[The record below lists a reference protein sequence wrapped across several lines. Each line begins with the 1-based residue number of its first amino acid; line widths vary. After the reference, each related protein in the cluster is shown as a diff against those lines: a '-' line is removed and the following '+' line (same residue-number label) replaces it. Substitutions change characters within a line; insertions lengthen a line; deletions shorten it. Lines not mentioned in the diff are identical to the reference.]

1 MKKLEK
7 RKCFITGAASGIG
20 RATAIAMGRLDAQLF
35 LTDINAAG
43 LEETV
48 AIIRKEGGTV
58 NTHKAFDITHYSEVR
73 QFADEIHRAFGAME
87 IIMNI
92 AGTSVWGLVE
102 NLAHQ
107 HWEKMI
113 QIDLLGPIHV
123 IECFLIETIREKKG
137 GHLVN
142 VASAAGLLGLPW
154 HAPYSAAK
162 YGLVGISD
170 VLRFDL
176 MQHNIG
182 ITLVCP
188 GAVDTPLKHTV
199 EIVGIDRSTPE
210 AREMEKKFTERSVM
224 PERVA
229 ELIIRGIRKNTYLV
243 ITSTDITILY
253 WLKRHCD
260 PLYGF
265 IIKKLQK
272 IIKNVSLAS
281 QPGC

>member
-7 RKCFITGAASGIG
+7 KKCFITGAASGIG
-20 RATAIAMGRLDAQLF
+20 RATAIAMGQYGAQLF
-35 LTDINAAG
+35 LTDVNAAG

-48 AIIRKEGGTV
+48 EIIRKEGGTV
-58 NTHKAFDITHYSEVR
+58 SRYKAFDISHHSEVR
-73 QFADEIHRAFGAME
+73 QFADEIHREFGAME

-102 NLAHQ
+102 NLAHH

-113 QIDLLGPIHV
+113 NIDLWGPIQV
-123 IECFLIETIREKKG
+123 IECFLTETIKEKKE

-199 EIVGIDRSTPE
+199 EIVGIDRNTPE
-210 AREMEKKFTERSVM
+210 AKEMEKQFTDRSVT

-229 ELIIRGIRKNTYLV
+229 ELIIRGIKKKRYLV
-243 ITSTDITILY
+243 ITSMDIKLLY
-253 WLKRHCD
+253 WLKRNCD

-272 IIKNVSLAS
+272 ILRNISRAS
-281 QPGC
+281 